1 MRKKDYYSN
10 SKDYINRWVFS
21 YADFTTMLLALF
33 MVLFAISKMDNSELK
48 NFDKAVKNQF
58 GITQIKENS
67 ENKNLYQNK
76 QRIEDILATE
86 DVKYKQD
93 PVSQKNPEEILLSE
107 NDDQLFKIVKEKFK
121 DNKFIEIM
129 KEKKGT
135 VIRLNDTILFD
146 SGSAIIK
153 SDAKTILNEVAY
165 FLKDINNPII
175 IEGHTDSNPI
185 FTEKY
190 ASNWELSTAR
200 ATNIIKYFTQEFNFN
215 PKRLSAL
222 GYGEY
227 APIADNTSF
236 KGREKN
242 RRVDI
247 IILSKNNQE

>member
-1 MRKKDYYSN
+1 
-10 SKDYINRWVFS
+10 
-21 YADFTTMLLALF
+21 
-33 MVLFAISKMDNSELK
+33 
-48 NFDKAVKNQF
+48 
-58 GITQIKENS
+58 
-67 ENKNLYQNK
+67 
-76 QRIEDILATE
+76 
-86 DVKYKQD
+86 
-93 PVSQKNPEEILLSE
+93 
-107 NDDQLFKIVKEKFK
+107 
-121 DNKFIEIM
+121 M